1 MPYKILFHH
10 NIAKALVLFLALHQA
25 ALARQTVTS
34 RYGVPVIVQHSQYKA
49 GVEKDSLHRMIEL
62 RSVVPGIVYDLRY
75 ATKHNFMNRRM
86 YPKNTNSTFLRLP
99 AALAL
104 QKIQYE
110 LNAKGYGLKV
120 FDAYRPYSVTV
131 SFWELVKD
139 PRYVAEPT
147 KGSGH
152 NRGLAVDCT
161 ILNLTDRKELNM
173 GTGFDNFTDTAHH
186 NFTGLPQTVLDNRQL
201 LKSIMEKYGFKA
213 FDTEW
218 WHYYWPNDRDY
229 QVLDLSFRQ
238 LKK

>member
-1 MPYKILFHH
+1 MISGMPRKITSCTGECIPKIL
-10 NIAKALVLFLALHQA
+10 
-25 ALARQTVTS
+25 
-34 RYGVPVIVQHSQYKA
+34 
-49 GVEKDSLHRMIEL
+49 
-62 RSVVPGIVYDLRY
+62 
-75 ATKHNFMNRRM
+75 
-86 YPKNTNSTFLRLP
+86 NSTFLRLP

-104 QKIQYE
+104 RKIQYE

-186 NFTGLPQTVLDNRQL
+186 NFTATTANCAG
-201 LKSIMEKYGFKA
+201 
-213 FDTEW
+213 
-218 WHYYWPNDRDY
+218 
-229 QVLDLSFRQ
+229 
-238 LKK
+238 